1 MAIKLIDFFFALA
14 NGAFTVETNVEGS
27 SVFELFSCHIS
38 VSLLEPQIRGYQGSL
53 KLKVN

>member
-38 VSLLEPQIRGYQGSL
+38 VSLLEP
-53 KLKVN
+53 